1 MKSRTKKA
9 LVGSFLLA
17 GLFGVVGCT
26 SNFCTVQDT
35 ASTIMNAENYTYES
49 ATSYDKYAQYDL
61 IGTEE
66 GEGKRKETN
75 SITYQVEQSAKNN
88 GYTTPSK
95 EFYEKMEAKITA
107 YIEAIKPYYTDLT
120 GDEVTQYK
128 YLRAIATYAG
138 TGTTVTADNAHN
150 NTLWAN
156 YDAWYKEIEA
166 EENGYEIIPD
176 QAYVT
181 LYKNTLNALV
191 SQNSSCIT
199 PITDTYNGITLE
211 GKTWGQAFNYG
222 VIEGLLVYP
231 ISWLLYSF
239 TNAFGGVQNS
249 GWAAVGAILLVTLIV
264 RGILILLTFR
274 QTMAQQKMT
283 SLKPEL
289 DKIQA
294 RYPNS
299 QTNQYEK
306 QKMAQ
311 EQMALYKKN
320 KINPIGSILIM
331 IVQFPIFI
339 AVWGAMRGSAIL
351 MNGYIFGSQL
361 ELSAVTGTAMTN
373 WTGCWWGAWIIFIL
387 MALAQ
392 FASMQLPNW
401 IQKYKA
407 KKNPLAQGPK
417 LQKNEAADQQ
427 NRTMKMMMWVM
438 LIMVIFMGIQLP
450 IAMSIYWFISALI
463 SALQTVIIQ
472 VILAKTS
479 TKQKFANYKTR
490 K

>member
-1 MKSRTKKA
+1 MKKRTKG
-9 LVGSFLLA
+9 LLFSILLA
-17 GLFGVVGCT
+17 GLFGFVGCT

-35 ASTIMNAENYTYES
+35 AATIMSKENYT
-49 ATSYDKYAQYDL
+49 
-61 IGTEE
+61 E
-66 GEGKRKETN
+66 GETYGHYSVTGSNESTS
-75 SITYQVEQSAKNN
+75 SITTQVENTAKTN
-88 GYTTPSK
+88 GYTTPSE
-95 EFYEKMEAKITA
+95 EFYTFMETKITEYMQNMQNYA
-107 YIEAIKPYYTDLT
+107 PDTYTI
-120 GDEVTQYK
+120 GQNSVTTS

-138 TGTTVTADNAHN
+138 NYNSSVAAADVDYTK
-150 NTLWAN
+150 NTLWNN
-156 YDAWYKEIEA
+156 YDAWLLEA
-166 EENGYEIIPD
+166 QETLGYEYCPD
-176 QAYVT
+176 SAYVA
-181 LYKNTLNALV
+181 LYKQTLNATV
-191 SQNSSCIT
+191 TSASSCIT
-199 PITDTYNGITLE
+199 PTTDIYNGITLE
-211 GKTWGQAFNYG
+211 GKSWGDAFGYG

-231 ISWLLYSF
+231 VSWLIYTF
-239 TNAFGGVQNS
+239 TNAFGGVSSS
-249 GWAAVGAILLVTLIV
+249 GWTAVAAIFLVTLIV

-294 RYPNS
+294 KYPNS

-306 QKMAQ
+306 QRMAQ

-320 KINPIGSILIM
+320 KINPIGSLIVM

-351 MNGYIFGSQL
+351 MSGYIFGGQL
-361 ELSAVTGTAMTN
+361 ELAATTGTAMMN
-373 WTGCWWGAWIIFIL
+373 WSGCWWGAWIIFLL
-387 MALAQ
+387 MAASQ

-407 KKNPLAQGPK
+407 KKNPLASGPK

-427 NRTMKMMMWVM
+427 GRTMKMMSWIM

-472 VILAKTS
+472 IIISKKND
-479 TKQKFANYKTR
+479 KQKFAKYKSR
-490 K
+490 

>member
-1 MKSRTKKA
+1 
-9 LVGSFLLA
+9 
-17 GLFGVVGCT
+17 
-26 SNFCTVQDT
+26 
-35 ASTIMNAENYTYES
+35 
-49 ATSYDKYAQYDL
+49 
-61 IGTEE
+61 
-66 GEGKRKETN
+66 
-75 SITYQVEQSAKNN
+75 
-88 GYTTPSK
+88 
-95 EFYEKMEAKITA
+95 
-107 YIEAIKPYYTDLT
+107 
-120 GDEVTQYK
+120 
-128 YLRAIATYAG
+128 
-138 TGTTVTADNAHN
+138 
-150 NTLWAN
+150 
-156 YDAWYKEIEA
+156 
-166 EENGYEIIPD
+166 
-176 QAYVT
+176 
-181 LYKNTLNALV
+181 
-191 SQNSSCIT
+191 
-199 PITDTYNGITLE
+199 
-211 GKTWGQAFNYG
+211 
-222 VIEGLLVYP
+222 
-231 ISWLLYSF
+231 
-239 TNAFGGVQNS
+239 
-249 GWAAVGAILLVTLIV
+249 
-264 RGILILLTFR
+264 
-274 QTMAQQKMT
+274 MAQQKMT

-373 WTGCWWGAWIIFIL
+373 WTGCWWGAWIIFAL